1 MKRGYE
7 RKVAVVLF
15 SVAAELFD
23 VLSFFWYLL
32 GCKLPLKAVLC
43 KGHVAVTT
51 HITGYSP
58 CELVSV
64 VFAN

>member
-1 MKRGYE
+1 MKRGCE
-7 RKVAVVLF
+7 LKVAVVLF

-32 GCKLPLKAVLC
+32 GCKFPLKAVLC

-51 HITGYSP
+51 HITGCS
-58 CELVSV
+58 
-64 VFAN
+64 